1 VELDEAALVTLAR
14 EELRLMA
21 GVTAEPVLTEA
32 IRWKRGIPQYNLG
45 HLGRLA
51 AIDEGVARLPGLFLT
66 GNAYRGVG
74 LTDCVREATGL
85 VDTLAS

>member
-1 VELDEAALVTLAR
+1 
-14 EELRLMA
+14 
-21 GVTAEPVLTEA
+21 VTAEPILTEA
-32 IRWKRGIPQYNLG
+32 VRWKRGIPQYNLG

-51 AIDEGVARLPGLFLT
+51 AIDEGVTHLPGLFLT

-85 VDTLAS
+85 VDTLAR